1 MCAHRNAHLTT
12 QPFTHMHV
20 PTAHGALLA
29 LRNVHNMLLS
39 CSACRVLHIHVGLYA
54 VHLERW
60 LSLFKPDQLLIWV
73 SATLLCLLLAAQH
86 ASKPGTASCIKFLL

>member
-1 MCAHRNAHLTT
+1 MVKIARMWCCR
-12 QPFTHMHV
+12 
-20 PTAHGALLA
+20 
-29 LRNVHNMLLS
+29 

-73 SATLLCLLLAAQH
+73 SAFALWCVQYVA
-86 ASKPGTASCIKFLL
+86 C